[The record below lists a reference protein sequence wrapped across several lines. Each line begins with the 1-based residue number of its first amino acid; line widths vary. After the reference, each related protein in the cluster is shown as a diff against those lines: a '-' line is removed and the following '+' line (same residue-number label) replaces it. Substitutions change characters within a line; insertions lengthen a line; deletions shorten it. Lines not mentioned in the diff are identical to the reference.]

1 MSSSSCVVSCPGA
14 TRLAQRAS
22 SAASGTRA
30 CATARVSFR
39 HRRLPLV
46 LVPTRAFLGLGGKS
60 KEEKALEE
68 FASTNLGKRAI
79 EHAAKGGGVASMLE
93 FGKKELEAVAVASDG
108 ALVDAKTRILCA
120 TLINKI
126 VDIPLINEST
136 EQLIAIKAVNVIADY
151 LEKELEKAGINEF
164 FQGVSTMSEKNVDK
178 WVANAGKKVNDAVD
192 LPMLDEDQE
201 TIVIEMVLKLIVH
214 KFIKGNEKNKKKGL
228 FGR

>member
-1 MSSSSCVVSCPGA
+1 
-14 TRLAQRAS
+14 
-22 SAASGTRA
+22 
-30 CATARVSFR
+30 
-39 HRRLPLV
+39 
-46 LVPTRAFLGLGGKS
+46 
-60 KEEKALEE
+60 
-68 FASTNLGKRAI
+68 
-79 EHAAKGGGVASMLE
+79 MLE

-214 KFIKGNEKNKKKGL
+214 KFIKGNEKKKKKGL
-228 FGR
+228 LGR

>member
-1 MSSSSCVVSCPGA
+1 
-14 TRLAQRAS
+14 
-22 SAASGTRA
+22 
-30 CATARVSFR
+30 
-39 HRRLPLV
+39 
-46 LVPTRAFLGLGGKS
+46 
-60 KEEKALEE
+60 
-68 FASTNLGKRAI
+68 
-79 EHAAKGGGVASMLE
+79 MLE
-93 FGKKELEAVAVASDG
+93 FGKKELEAVAVVSDG

-214 KFIKGNEKNKKKGL
+214 KFIKGNEKKKKKGL
-228 FGR
+228 LGR

>member
-1 MSSSSCVVSCPGA
+1 
-14 TRLAQRAS
+14 
-22 SAASGTRA
+22 
-30 CATARVSFR
+30 
-39 HRRLPLV
+39 
-46 LVPTRAFLGLGGKS
+46 
-60 KEEKALEE
+60 
-68 FASTNLGKRAI
+68 
-79 EHAAKGGGVASMLE
+79 MLE

-214 KFIKGNEKNKKKGL
+214 KFIKGNEKKKKGL
-228 FGR
+228 LGR

>member
-1 MSSSSCVVSCPGA
+1 
-14 TRLAQRAS
+14 
-22 SAASGTRA
+22 
-30 CATARVSFR
+30 
-39 HRRLPLV
+39 
-46 LVPTRAFLGLGGKS
+46 
-60 KEEKALEE
+60 
-68 FASTNLGKRAI
+68 
-79 EHAAKGGGVASMLE
+79 MLE

-214 KFIKGNEKNKKKGL
+214 KFVKGNEKKKKKGL
-228 FGR
+228 LGR

>member
-1 MSSSSCVVSCPGA
+1 
-14 TRLAQRAS
+14 
-22 SAASGTRA
+22 
-30 CATARVSFR
+30 
-39 HRRLPLV
+39 
-46 LVPTRAFLGLGGKS
+46 
-60 KEEKALEE
+60 
-68 FASTNLGKRAI
+68 
-79 EHAAKGGGVASMLE
+79 MLE

-214 KFIKGNEKNKKKGL
+214 KFIKGNEKKKKKKGL
-228 FGR
+228 LGR